1 MNLLLFKYCFIVPKE
16 SSTTRADRGRDQ
28 ISIKALLQQKKD

>member
-1 MNLLLFKYCFIVPKE
+1 MNLLTFKYCFIVPKE